1 MRYRTVGVI
10 CLFLLASALYTWG
23 ICPTISWRD
32 TPEFVTIAHTLGI
45 GHPAGS
51 PTYSLFAKLATF
63 LPIGDIALRV
73 NVFSAV
79 AAAAAVALLFLI
91 VMDLFPDASPAVR
104 WGASLSSAVFLMT
117 SESFWSQAEIAEV
130 YTLQNCAL
138 LGLLILLL
146 KARSA
151 PLIDQHRY
159 YWLFAFVYGLSAGV
173 HATMALF
180 APALLCFLGL
190 SNPRVWHPK
199 NMAFLAFFFLCGFA
213 VYLYLPLRSLAEPL
227 FDWGDPETWRQFI
240 YHITDHKDSATHT
253 VVYWHKLPYQIAR
266 YTRYLVN
273 ELSVFGCLIALVGF
287 LALSR
292 MDTVLWVT
300 TLLLFLGHTAFF
312 IRTWVS
318 PWGFLPSYIIVAL
331 WIGCG
336 VYACAY
342 MLAHLYQRY
351 QIRLPRLVC
360 SGVFYGALI
369 FSVLSMAQQHR
380 ATASKSHDYS
390 SAHFGKHLL
399 AQLPTNAILFC
410 DYSWFP
416 LLYLQHIERRRPDLT
431 FILQANVF
439 FPHYFPPL
447 SAHRFP
453 NIRQVT
459 RDTPEAMTT
468 LDYFWELVERNTDTH
483 QIFWEPNTHYAPIL
497 AQHLIPEG
505 LLFRLQTT
513 SPPHRTLPTPPA
525 HWDQLETALPALL
538 QQPADHEARAF
549 LINKLSMLGWHFQ
562 LIDRKEDAARTYHMA
577 LRIWPDADKVRN
589 NYGTLLRSQG
599 RLTEA
604 RAQFA
609 KAYIQ
614 DPIHPTYSKNLGTL
628 LVQMHLDAQAIP
640 VLEQALRLGATGG
653 DVYAQ
658 LGVAYARF
666 GMYPRA
672 LHALQTA
679 LKHYATDPSTP
690 SMNPQKVQRNIDL
703 VHSHIQRITA
713 EMSR

>member
-1 MRYRTVGVI
+1 MKHRTAGAVVV
-10 CLFLLASALYTWG
+10 FLIASTLYIVG

-51 PTYSLFAKLATF
+51 PTYTLFAKLATF

-73 NVFSAV
+73 NVFSA
-79 AAAAAVALLFLI
+79 AAAAVAVALLFLM
-91 VMDLFPDASPAVR
+91 VMDLFPAASPAVR
-104 WGASLSSAVFLMT
+104 WGASLSSALFLMT

-130 YTLQNCAL
+130 YTLQNCVL
-138 LGLLILLL
+138 LGLLLLLL
-146 KARSA
+146 KARSV
-151 PLIDQHRY
+151 PLIEQHRY

-190 SNPRVWHPK
+190 SSPRMLHPK
-199 NMAFLAFFFLCGFA
+199 TMAFLAFFFLCGFA
-213 VYLYLPLRSLAEPL
+213 VYLSLPLRSLAEPL
-227 FDWGDPETWRQFI
+227 FDWGDPETWRQFM
-240 YHITDHKDSATHT
+240 YHITDHKDSASHT
-253 VVYWHKLPYQIAR
+253 VIYWHKLLYQMAR

-273 ELSVFGCLIALVGF
+273 EFSLFGCLIALVGF
-287 LALSR
+287 LALCR
-292 MDTVLWVT
+292 MDTALWVT
-300 TLLLFLGHTAFF
+300 TLLLLLGHTAFF

-318 PWGFLPSYIIVAL
+318 PWGFLPSYVIVAL

-336 VYACAY
+336 VYACAH
-342 MLAHLYQRY
+342 MLTHLYQRY
-351 QIRLPRLVC
+351 QIRLPHLAA
-360 SGVFYGALI
+360 SGVFYGALV
-369 FSVLSMAQQHR
+369 FSLLSMVQPHLVA
-380 ATASKSHDYS
+380 ATKSNDYS
-390 SAHFGKHLL
+390 SARFGKHLL
-399 AQLPTNAILFC
+399 SQLPTNAILFC

-416 LLYLQHIERRRPDLT
+416 LLYLQHIERRRPDLS

-453 NIRQVT
+453 NIRLVT
-459 RDTPEAMTT
+459 RDTPVTMTA
-468 LDYFWELVERNTDTH
+468 LDYFWKLVERNTDTH
-483 QIFWEPNTHYAPIL
+483 QIFWEPNTHYAPLL
-497 AQHLIPEG
+497 AQHLTPDG
-505 LLFRLQTT
+505 LLFRLQTAS
-513 SPPHRTLPTPPA
+513 SPQRASHTPA
-525 HWDQLETALPALL
+525 HWDRLETALPELL
-538 QQPADHEARAF
+538 QPPADHEARAY
-549 LINKLSMLGWHFQ
+549 LVNKLSMLGRHFQ
-562 LIDRKEDAARTYHMA
+562 LIDRKDDAARTYQMA

-640 VLEQALRLGATGG
+640 LLEQALKLGATGG

-666 GMYPRA
+666 GMYPHA

-679 LKHYATDPSTP
+679 LTHYATAPSPP
-690 SMNPQKVQRNIDL
+690 SMNPQKVQRNIEL
-703 VHSHIQRITA
+703 VHSHIQRIKA